1 MDPITLAGIAIAIG
15 TTVAAMVMGG
25 IDPVGVFL
33 ASPSSIILVVGG
45 TLGATLASGSM
56 GEATGFV
63 KVLMKAVMPPA
74 VPDSSETIKT
84 VLDFADKARRDG
96 LLALEEPV
104 QALDDEFLQKG
115 VQMAVDGNDP
125 EVVREVLETDITAT
139 EERHKVGVG
148 FFQRCT
154 AYAPGFGVAGT
165 VIGLID
171 MLNNL
176 SDPSSLG
183 PAIAVAF
190 ATTLWGV
197 FLANYIFSP
206 MANRLRTS
214 SIAEL
219 AHKNMV
225 LEGVMAIQ
233 AGAGPRSVAERLAA
247 FIAPASREAIEGG
260 SKSA

>member
-1 MDPITLAGIAIAIG
+1 MDPITLVGIGLAVGA
-15 TTVAAMVMGG
+15 TVGAMVMGG

-45 TLGATLASGSM
+45 TIGATLASGSM
-56 GEATGFV
+56 QEATGFV
-63 KVLMKAVMPPA
+63 KVLVKAVMPPK
-74 VPDSSETIKT
+74 VPDSTETIQT
-84 VLDFADKARRDG
+84 VLEFADRARRDG

-104 QALDDEFLQKG
+104 QSLEDEFLKRG

-125 EVVREVLETDITAT
+125 EVVREVLETDIAAT
-139 EERHKVGVG
+139 EDRHKVGVG
-148 FFQRCT
+148 FFNRCT

-197 FLANYIFSP
+197 FLANYLFSP

-214 SIAEL
+214 SVAEL

-247 FIAPASREAIEGG
+247 FIAPAHRDAIEGNT
-260 SKSA
+260 KSA

>member
-1 MDPITLAGIAIAIG
+1 VDPITLIGIALAIG
-15 TTVAAMVMGG
+15 ATVGAMVMGG

-45 TLGATLASGSM
+45 TIGATLASGSM
-56 GEATGFV
+56 QEATGFV
-63 KVLMKAVMPPA
+63 KVLVKAVMPPP
-74 VPDSSETIKT
+74 VPDASKTIET
-84 VLDFADKARRDG
+84 VLEFADKARRDG

-104 QALDDEFLQKG
+104 QSLDDEFLKRG

-125 EVVREVLETDITAT
+125 EVVREVLETDIASTQ
-139 EERHKVGVG
+139 ERHKVGVG
-148 FFQRCT
+148 FFNRCT

-197 FLANYIFSP
+197 FLANYLFSP
-206 MANRLRTS
+206 MANRLKTS
-214 SIAEL
+214 STAEL

-247 FIAPASREAIEGG
+247 FIAPATREQIEGT
-260 SKSA
+260 KSG